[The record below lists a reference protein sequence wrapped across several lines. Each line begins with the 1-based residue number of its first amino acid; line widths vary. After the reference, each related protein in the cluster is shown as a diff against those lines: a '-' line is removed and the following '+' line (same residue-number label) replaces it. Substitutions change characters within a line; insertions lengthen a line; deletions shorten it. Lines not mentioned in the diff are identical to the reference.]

1 VCGPIQ
7 VKAVEN
13 LLTVGAFPVDGTTRE
28 FFFRR
33 ALPEII
39 SGLHLLRA
47 FAIRF
52 A

>member
-1 VCGPIQ
+1 VE

-13 LLTVGAFPVDGTTRE
+13 LLMAGEFPVDGTTRQ

-33 ALPEII
+33 AIPEIVRR
-39 SGLHLLRA
+39 LRQLRA

>member
-1 VCGPIQ
+1 MP

-13 LLTVGAFPVDGTTRE
+13 LLMVGEFPVDGTTSE
-28 FFFRR
+28 IFFRR
-33 ALPEII
+33 ALSEI
-39 SGLHLLRA
+39 SSRSRARRA

>member
-1 VCGPIQ
+1 MR

-13 LLTVGAFPVDGTTRE
+13 LLMVGEFPVDGATRE
-28 FFFRR
+28 IFFRR
-33 ALPEII
+33 ALSKIT
-39 SGLHLLRA
+39 SMSRAHRA